1 MSPKRGGAWT
11 KVMIF
16 VSLYV
21 LLLESLIE
29 WAVVLYLYGNKSVDS
44 KMAPSLIFSLVAVR
58 MFPTLIKLSLIH
70 LVVLYG
76 ASCSPTQFPRVAV

>member
-1 MSPKRGGAWT
+1 
-11 KVMIF
+11 MIF

-58 MFPTLIKLSLIH
+58 LFPILVELKLIH
-70 LVVLYG
+70 IVVLDG
-76 ASCSPTQFPRVAV
+76 TSCSPTQFPRVAV